1 MRQDILDEAS
11 KCVNV
16 DRDADYGSPEDN
28 FGRIA
33 SIWSVIFGHEV
44 TPHQVA
50 LCMVGVKVAR
60 LVNNPKSRDG
70 WVDIAGYA
78 ACGAECAIS
87 KSKEFPEQENKEKGG
102 WLHAFDRSVEPDPA
116 PVSSLTGEQLLDRF
130 VPRLHQL

>member
-16 DRDADYGSPEDN
+16 DRDSDYGSPEDN

-60 LVNNPKSRDG
+60 LVNNPKSKDG

-78 ACGAECAIS
+78 ACGWECAS
-87 KSKEFPEQENKEKGG
+87 PKLQGFPVLETTDVQEN
-102 WLHAFDRSVEPDPA
+102 L
-116 PVSSLTGEQLLDRF
+116 
-130 VPRLHQL
+130 